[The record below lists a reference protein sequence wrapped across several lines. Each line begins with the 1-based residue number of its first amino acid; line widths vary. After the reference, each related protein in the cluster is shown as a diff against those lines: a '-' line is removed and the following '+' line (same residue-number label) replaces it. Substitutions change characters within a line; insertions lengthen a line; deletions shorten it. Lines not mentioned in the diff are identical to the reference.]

1 MEHTLVSKE
10 HSMLTKIERE
20 FWTSKTGFSS
30 CSNTTKKGDGQKE
43 MERERRGGVK
53 RSVERERCKKFRG

>member
-1 MEHTLVSKE
+1 MSMEHTLVSKE

-30 CSNTTKKGDGQKE
+30 SNNTKKGRDRKRWREKE
-43 MERERRGGVK
+43 EVG
-53 RSVERERCKKFRG
+53 